1 MAGVTGDG
9 RPVFGFDVDNVRP
22 PKLVAA
28 AAAAA
33 LASGKALAGAKSVP
47 LFTARVPGVYD
58 SWCGRVEVRAS
69 VQRKE
74 AMLRGAA
81 ASAAGGGER
90 AGSSSL
96 DVVLDGGGGAAALSA
111 ADRGDDIFGPL
122 ALDVREL
129 SFVLDV

>member
-1 MAGVTGDG
+1 M
-9 RPVFGFDVDNVRP
+9 FDWH
-22 PKLVAA
+22 
-28 AAAAA
+28 AA

-74 AMLRGAA
+74 AMRRAA
-81 ASAAGGGER
+81 AAAGGAGGER

-96 DVVLDGGGGAAALSA
+96 DLVLDGGATLSA
-111 ADRGDDIFGPL
+111 AADKGAGDDIFGPL